1 MAISFPAELL
11 ELFVIE
17 ASIPTRKALRSTCKA
32 LRSIATPF
40 VFENLFVD
48 TRNKKRPFKFLKYLS
63 SEKGF
68 AKYVLHLHLVSLTF
82 QGKSMLGL
90 RKEKDCEKLLVAAIP
105 YMTSLKSISCSA
117 SDKRI
122 VTNASLWSS
131 LNHITA
137 FSITNWDG
145 NQPMSISGLH
155 LPHLTSLSYSGTG
168 SLDTHLT
175 TLNIH
180 YSKHPDDRPNPF
192 TPMVYVVFHRFRST
206 CLTSLSLSGNISLGL
221 LEVYF
226 LVPILRRL
234 QSLSLNLDS
243 VPPEFWMELRRQ
255 GVFIKDRFA
264 LTTWEAD
271 DSVFDYLCSYIGL
284 QNLFLRIKDGEDD
297 LRAKGVV
304 RKHRTTLRSV
314 DIAKPSSLVS
324 FHIWVSEFAC
334 LSCILCRF
342 SQIGRLPLS

>member
-1 MAISFPAELL
+1 MGISFPAELL
-11 ELFVIE
+11 ELFV
-17 ASIPTRKALRSTCKA
+17 SIPMRKALRSTCRA

-40 VFENLFVD
+40 VFENLLID

-68 AKYVLHLHLVSLTF
+68 AKYALHLHLVSLTF

-105 YMTSLKSISCSA
+105 FMTSLKSISCSA
-117 SDKRI
+117 SNKRI
-122 VTNASLWSS
+122 VTNASLC
-131 LNHITA
+131 
-137 FSITNWDG
+137 
-145 NQPMSISGLH
+145 
-155 LPHLTSLSYSGTG
+155 LSYSGTG
-168 SLDTHLT
+168 SLEYASTLVGLSTHLT

-206 CLTSLSLSGNISLGL
+206 SLTSLSLSRNISLGL

-255 GVFIKDRFA
+255 GVFIKDKFA

-271 DSVFDYLCSYIGL
+271 DAVFDYLCSYIGL
-284 QNLFLRIKDGEDD
+284 QNLFLPINDGEDD

-304 RKHRTTLRSV
+304 RKYRTTLRSV
-314 DIAKPSSLVS
+314 DIAKPNSLVS
-324 FHIWVSEFAC
+324 FHIW
-334 LSCILCRF
+334 
-342 SQIGRLPLS
+342 